1 MPLFSLSLSPS
12 SLQVEVGSTL
22 RLDCPVTQLSEP
34 GAGASVMLWKKGHRV
49 LTAGSIKV
57 SHQCH
62 DVSDDQGDVF
72 QVRRDPRMS
81 LLGTDLAISRVGVH
95 DGGLYRS
102 EITDMT
108 YYVMTSYDITYDI

>member
-62 DVSDDQGDVF
+62 DVSDDQCDVF

-102 EITDMT
+102 DIIDM
-108 YYVMTSYDITYDI
+108 SYDFML

>member
-1 MPLFSLSLSPS
+1 MQYWMPLFSLSLSPS

-57 SHQCH
+57 RHCKISQLAGIGQCTQHQ
-62 DVSDDQGDVF
+62 VLLSDW
-72 QVRRDPRMS
+72 
-81 LLGTDLAISRVGVH
+81 
-95 DGGLYRS
+95 
-102 EITDMT
+102 
-108 YYVMTSYDITYDI
+108 